1 MGGSLIPIV
10 TERPIIYIVS
20 DSVGDTAEFVVRAA
34 ISQFNGTFADIR
46 RVSHIDDYAMIDQTI
61 EQVRNLNVVIV
72 LTMVVDELKNYLIAR
87 AAVEGI
93 PVVDIMGP
101 MIIAFEDLYK
111 KPAKQEP
118 GLVRKLDE
126 EYFKK
131 IAAVEFAVKY
141 DDGKDPRGIYEAD
154 IVLIGVSRTSKTP
167 LSMYLANQRLKTANV
182 PLVPEVVP
190 PPALFEISNRK
201 VIGLTINPE
210 KLFVIREERL
220 KSLGL
225 ITQANYASLER
236 ILEEIEYAEGIMKR
250 ICCPVIDVSNKAIE
264 EIASIIIDINRKRG
278 DVGE

>member
-1 MGGSLIPIV
+1 VGGSLIPIV